1 MTINESIAQAKE
13 FLEKDEKETK
23 AGIIEP
29 VKKEEKVLE
38 PVNDEV
44 HVAAVD
50 GLKKNAEAAKKVV
63 EDSSITKNAEELMKK
78 QDKELHESKDVRTRL
93 ELAKLISE
101 ARQKKQTYKISKS
114 LKEGFRYNFE
124 ITGTKEPLAEE
135 AVEIKTVPTIDG
147 GEILNISDE
156 EEPID
161 SEVETVE
168 VEDEPEDADIKTTK
182 EPEECPLCDFFKH
195 RFDIEPSHET
205 KGVVDKVTFTLKKDP
220 GDKGK
225 EQSFELPVNED
236 DLELLTPFFDSI
248 DDENTDLPES
258 LDKDKNEVPEK
269 EKDGRFTV
277 IHVGKNQRAPKDK
290 SNPSL
295 DEGWDEL
302 LNKVNRGKIHRVNP
316 DDVKIKKN
324 AKKAEKEIHDL
335 DTAEIKFKD
344 DFEHVLKNIESY
356 TADILSIAE
365 NKLKNYS
372 KYESMLDTDVDPEI
386 KETIYSKIFIT
397 KNDLMDM
404 AKKYSGNNNLPYSP
418 SNPRS
423 IFTNNAKNNYNPYQ
437 LPMSKGYQEAL
448 DKVIEL
454 YKGKGIEAGI
464 DSMRKLKSDFKALDM
479 KKEKQIRD
487 DDFDFSGIRDDDFDL
502 DFRSINEDLDEHEKC
517 VICGAEIEGYGNNAE
532 PVKHGVCCDEC
543 NQTVVIPARLEKMKH
558 KPIEEDVDDDID
570 DEVEMDMDELPEEE
584 VFMSEEEPIDAD
596 DEFFDDS
603 EDEPE
608 TVENTED
615 EEHVESK
622 WAHFEPSEEAAPFW
636 NAVKEAG
643 KLDDLEF
650 FLDEFDISTDEELA
664 DYLSNEENRDFLFVA
679 LNLNE
684 DDSEDADEEPEPLDY
699 DDLEDKEEEPE
710 EKPHKDEKKKDSSL
724 KESKRKRK
732 KPWFFSVAGCTR
744 LETDEEDEDWEDMIE
759 AFDTEEEAIKYV
771 DNGGDGKHYKYRV
784 NVICDNEWD
793 EDQLYNELGYS
804 DSELIYDPDKIW
816 DIKE

>member
-1 MTINESIAQAKE
+1 MRSELCLTLTPKSNKGDYRMTINESIAQAKE

-135 AVEIKTVPTIDG
+135 VAEIKTVPTIDG
-147 GEILNISDE
+147 GEILDISDGNPE
-156 EEPID
+156 ESKAEEIKVEEKPAEIEEKK
-161 SEVETVE
+161 SEKV
-168 VEDEPEDADIKTTK
+168 
-182 EPEECPLCDFFKH
+182 ECPLCDFLKH
-195 RFDIEPSHET
+195 RFAIKPSHET
-205 KGVVDKVTFTLKKDP
+205 DGVIDEVTFGLLKDP
-220 GDKGK
+220 GEKTEK
-225 EQSFELPVNED
+225 EKVLVLPVNEED
-236 DLELLTPFFDSI
+236 VNLLSPFFI
-248 DDENTDLPES
+248 VEEEHIEEPKE
-258 LDKDKNEVPEK
+258 EK
-269 EKDGRFTV
+269 EEEVSEIDEV
-277 IHVGKNQRAPKDK
+277 DDK
-290 SNPSL
+290 IEDVEDL
-295 DEGWDEL
+295 GEDEIEVKGGE
-302 LNKVNRGKIHRVNP
+302 KIIP
-316 DDVKIKKN
+316 
-324 AKKAEKEIHDL
+324 
-335 DTAEIKFKD
+335 
-344 DFEHVLKNIESY
+344 
-356 TADILSIAE
+356 
-365 NKLKNYS
+365 
-372 KYESMLDTDVDPEI
+372 
-386 KETIYSKIFIT
+386 
-397 KNDLMDM
+397 
-404 AKKYSGNNNLPYSP
+404 
-418 SNPRS
+418 
-423 IFTNNAKNNYNPYQ
+423 
-437 LPMSKGYQEAL
+437 
-448 DKVIEL
+448 
-454 YKGKGIEAGI
+454 
-464 DSMRKLKSDFKALDM
+464 
-479 KKEKQIRD
+479 D
-487 DDFDFSGIRDDDFDL
+487 DDFDFDELSDEEHHDD
-502 DFRSINEDLDEHEKC
+502 IEEDLDEHKKC

-636 NAVKEAG
+636 NAVKKAG

-650 FLDEFDISTDEELA
+650 FLDEFDIFTDEELA
-664 DYLSNEENRDFLFVA
+664 EYLADEGNRDFLFVA
-679 LNLNE
+679 LNLNG

-699 DDLEDKEEEPE
+699 DDLEDKEEKPESKE
-710 EKPHKDEKKKDSSL
+710 EK
-724 KESKRKRK
+724 
-732 KPWFFSVAGCTR
+732 
-744 LETDEEDEDWEDMIE
+744 ED
-759 AFDTEEEAIKYV
+759 
-771 DNGGDGKHYKYRV
+771 
-784 NVICDNEWD
+784 
-793 EDQLYNELGYS
+793 
-804 DSELIYDPDKIW
+804 
-816 DIKE
+816 

>member
-1 MTINESIAQAKE
+1 MRSELCLTLTPKSNKGDYRMTINESIAQAKE

-63 EDSSITKNAEELMKK
+63 KDSSITKNAEELMKK

-135 AVEIKTVPTIDG
+135 VVEIKTVPTIDG
-147 GEILNISDE
+147 GEILDISDE

-161 SEVETVE
+161 SEVETIE
-168 VEDEPEDADIKTTK
+168 VEDEPEDVDIKTTK
-182 EPEECPLCDFFKH
+182 ESEECPLCDFFKH

-220 GDKGK
+220 EDNGK

-236 DLELLTPFFDSI
+236 DLELLTPFFDPI

-258 LDKDKNEVPEK
+258 V
-269 EKDGRFTV
+269 
-277 IHVGKNQRAPKDK
+277 
-290 SNPSL
+290 

-302 LNKVNRGKIHRVNP
+302 LNKVNHGKIHRVNP

-356 TADILSIAE
+356 TADILSMAE

-397 KNDLMDM
+397 KNDLIDM

-487 DDFDFSGIRDDDFDL
+487 DDFDFSGIKDDDFDL

-543 NQTVVIPARLEKMKH
+543 NQTIVIPARLEKMKH

-608 TVENTED
+608 TIENTED

-650 FLDEFDISTDEELA
+650 FLDEFDIFTDEELA
-664 DYLSNEENRDFLFVA
+664 EYLADEGNRDFLFVA
-679 LNLNE
+679 LNLNG

-699 DDLEDKEEEPE
+699 DDLEHKEEEPE
-710 EKPHKDEKKKDSSL
+710 SKEEK
-724 KESKRKRK
+724 
-732 KPWFFSVAGCTR
+732 
-744 LETDEEDEDWEDMIE
+744 ED
-759 AFDTEEEAIKYV
+759 
-771 DNGGDGKHYKYRV
+771 
-784 NVICDNEWD
+784 
-793 EDQLYNELGYS
+793 
-804 DSELIYDPDKIW
+804 
-816 DIKE
+816 